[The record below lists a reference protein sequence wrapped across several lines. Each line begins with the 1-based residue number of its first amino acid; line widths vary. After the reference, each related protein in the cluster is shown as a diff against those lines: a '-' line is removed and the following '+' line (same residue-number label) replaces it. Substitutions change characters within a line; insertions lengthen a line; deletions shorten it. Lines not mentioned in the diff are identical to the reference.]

1 MGTTKLKSSAMAK
14 KGVNYVRDIIESS
27 NSIFHEVHQEN
38 DYGNDAFI
46 ELVEG
51 EDVKGITLA
60 IQVKSGASFCTK
72 SSCNIPASK
81 KHFEYWKSHSL
92 PVMGIVYDPNENMA
106 YWTDIKE
113 HIENKPDSIV
123 NGPYTI
129 TFKKADF
136 NRFATDSFDTIFKA
150 IHLKKQI
157 RLSID
162 KSISYLS
169 SKNNTEHSL
178 GLHVLFNLFCNDSK
192 SWQAIFST
200 FENRD
205 IYDLDPIIIYY
216 LAHIPGHPD
225 IYWNNGK
232 SISSELRIELR
243 SFISTFSESEI
254 VKLFFMCDEDEL
266 SFERGSLGQ
275 SIEAIISL
283 IDNKEIKLLSIIN
296 NLNYPIYLREAA
308 VVLFVYYQQEFAI
321 EELNVITSMYT
332 ELTLPLKMAK
342 ELEQEGGLSLY

>member
-60 IQVKSGASFCTK
+60 IQVKSGTSFCTK
-72 SSCNIPASK
+72 SSCSIPASK

-92 PVMGIVYDPNENMA
+92 PVIGIVYDPNEKMA
-106 YWTDIKE
+106 YWTDIKD
-113 HIENKPDSIV
+113 HIENKLDSIV
-123 NGPYTI
+123 NGPHTI

-136 NRFATDSFDTIFKA
+136 NRFATDSFETIFKP
-150 IHLKKQI
+150 IYLKKQI

-178 GLHVLFNLFCNDSK
+178 GLHVLLNLFCNDSK
-192 SWQAIFST
+192 AWQAIFAT
-200 FENRD
+200 FKNRD
-205 IYDLDPIIIYY
+205 INDLDPSIIYC

-225 IYWNNGK
+225 IYWNNSK
-232 SISSELRIELR
+232 SISSELRSDLR
-243 SFISTFSESEI
+243 SYISTFCESEI
-254 VKLFFMCDEDEL
+254 VKLFFMSDEEDL

-275 SIEAIISL
+275 NIEAIISL
-283 IDNKEIKLLSIIN
+283 IDDKETKLLSIIN
-296 NLNYPIYLREAA
+296 NLNYPIYLREAT
-308 VVLFVYYQQEFAI
+308 VVLFAYYQQELGVETLKAI
-321 EELNVITSMYT
+321 ASKYT
-332 ELTLPLKMAK
+332 ELSLPLDMAM